1 MNALREAWQERIT
14 AADYDAHMAGVGQ
27 AQVNAR
33 IVGSFIDR
41 WLNRPARVLVAGAG
55 TGQLFDYAGDR
66 VFEGLDVLFTDISP
80 GLLDRLRAR
89 AATCRFRS
97 IAIQIDDLEDT
108 RIEESIDAA
117 IVVLVLEHIDW
128 RKGVASLARIK
139 PSRCLVVIQRNPPQS
154 ISGPLTGSLA
164 VLHTAAPT
172 LVEPE
177 ELQGM
182 FAAHGYA
189 VLERDDVDVPDG
201 KKMIALVFG
210 RS

>member
-1 MNALREAWQERIT
+1 MNALREAWQERIA

-55 TGQLFDYAGDR
+55 TGQLSDYAGDR

-89 AATCRFRS
+89 VATCSFKS
-97 IAIQIDDLEDT
+97 VAIQIDDLEDT
-108 RIEESIDAA
+108 RIEGSVDAA

-128 RKGVASLARIK
+128 RRGVASLVRVG
-139 PSRCLVVIQRNPPQS
+139 PRHCLVVIQRNPPQP
-154 ISGPLTGSLA
+154 IARPLAGTLA
-164 VLHTAAPT
+164 VLHEAAPA
-172 LVEPE
+172 LVEPGD
-177 ELQGM
+177 LQHL
-182 FAAHGYA
+182 FAEHG
-189 VLERDDVDVPDG
+189 
-201 KKMIALVFG
+201 
-210 RS
+210 